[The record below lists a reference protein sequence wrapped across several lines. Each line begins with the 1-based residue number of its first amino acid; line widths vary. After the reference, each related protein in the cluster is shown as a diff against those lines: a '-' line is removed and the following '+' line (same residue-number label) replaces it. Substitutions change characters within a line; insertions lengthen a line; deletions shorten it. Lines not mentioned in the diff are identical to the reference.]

1 MILSAGVVSAEDNN
15 TFASSDIDD
24 IPVQG
29 NFTELQNIIDD
40 AENGSTVSLDKNYSF
55 ADGDYPDGVI
65 ISKSLTINGNGAVLD
80 GKNSSRIFNII
91 GAYDE
96 SDENKETAGHVILKN
111 ISFING
117 NAGEGAAVS
126 VNKFNRFSDNTVFL
140 DIYDCIFV
148 NNTAVNGGAV
158 YVCDIYDGYYLSDT
172 AVLNIYN
179 STFVQNYAE
188 VLAGAVYAI
197 SLNITDSSFINNSAD
212 NGGAVYASAV
222 KIFNSHFISN
232 SAVSSGGVMEVVDS
246 IDIVGSEFRNN
257 SAEDGGV
264 FNILD
269 LKHVNIDKSR
279 FINNF
284 AETEGGVLFYAV
296 SPVTTKTRISNSLFQ
311 SNNAGSGGIIACRGD
326 YYDKINLIK
335 NTFKDNANEEILVKF
350 KSFHTYYGSDKQ
362 FKVKLISTITKKPIK
377 NAKVSLT
384 FTKDY
389 MYPASLTLHAT
400 TNSRGIALFKS
411 ISKHPTN
418 SYIGYFLH
426 AKGYGQALYDSQ
438 DIMVDKCPTIVKAP
452 EITSKFKKSKN
463 FKITVK
469 NKFTNKFLKKVKV
482 KVKVYTGKKHK
493 IYIVKTDKKG
503 VAKLNVKKLSK
514 GTHKVVISSGNSK
527 YKISA
532 KSTIRIK

>member
-1 MILSAGVVSAEDNN
+1 MILSAGVVSADENCTSPSDNG
-15 TFASSDIDD
+15 DIT
-24 IPVQG
+24 VHG
-29 NFTELQNIIDD
+29 NFTDLQNIIND
-40 AENGSTVSLDKNYSF
+40 AENGSTISLDKNYSF
-55 ADGDYPDGVI
+55 ADGDSKEGVI

-80 GKNSSRIFNII
+80 GKNSSRIFNIVC
-91 GAYDE
+91 ANEE
-96 SDENKETAGHVILKN
+96 SDDDETAAHLVLKN

-126 VNKFNRFSDNTVFL
+126 VTKFNRFSDNTVFL
-140 DIYDCIFV
+140 DIYNCIFA

-158 YVCDIYDGYYLSDT
+158 YVSDSYGGYYLSDT
-172 AVLNIYN
+172 AVLNIHN
-179 STFVQNYAE
+179 STFLQNCAE
-188 VLAGAVYAI
+188 FSAGAVYSL
-197 SLNITDSSFINNSAD
+197 SLNITYSSFINNSAD
-212 NGGAVYASAV
+212 NDGAIYATAA
-222 KIFNSHFISN
+222 KIHNSSFISN
-232 SAVSSGGVMEVVDS
+232 SAVSCGGVMEIVDS
-246 IDIVGSEFRNN
+246 IDIFESEFRNN

-264 FNILD
+264 FDILD
-269 LKHVNIDKSR
+269 LKYINIDNSR
-279 FINNF
+279 FIDNF

-296 SPVTTKTRISNSLFQ
+296 SPVTTKTKISNSLFL
-311 SNNAGSGGIIACRGD
+311 SNKASSGGVFACRGD
-326 YYDKINLIK
+326 YYDNIKLTK

-350 KSFHTYYGSDKQ
+350 KSFHTYYGSGKQ

-389 MYPASLTLHAT
+389 MYPVSLTLHAT

-418 SYIGYFLH
+418 SYSGYFLH

-527 YKISA
+527 YKIST